1 MTGSGFSR
9 LGRNYRRGNQP
20 VAMLAS
26 SWLPLRGFEA
36 AISTGKGKAGRG
48 RVVNKGM
55 VILEARRKKGK
66 AKKKSEFGSYYVT
79 FVHLYSALTFCF
91 VSSSVLLLSSAIL
104 VLASLSS
111 WYTPVHSG
119 SGAEISVA
127 PETKADILLRSV
139 VAGASA

>member
-91 VSSSVLLLSSAIL
+91 VSSSVLLLSSFVLCSPIEKIL
-104 VLASLSS
+104 GFLKIQF
-111 WYTPVHSG
+111 T
-119 SGAEISVA
+119 
-127 PETKADILLRSV
+127 
-139 VAGASA
+139 